1 MPVNTLAIIILLG
14 SFFAMVFLRFPIA
27 YAVGISSVLCMLNL
41 GANLNDVCRLMV
53 KGISSFSL
61 MAVPFFITMGVLMG
75 TGGISEKLIDLSDS
89 CVGWMRGGL
98 AMVNIVASYFFG
110 GISGSASADTASLG
124 SILIPMMVDQ
134 GYDAD
139 FSTAVT
145 ITSSC
150 EGLLVPPSHNMVIYA
165 TTAGGV
171 SVGSLFLAGYLPG
184 AVLAISLMVGAYII
198 SVKRSYPKGEPFNLK
213 TFFKQFLR
221 SFWALA
227 AVIIVVIGVVAGF
240 FTATESA
247 AIAVIY
253 SLIVSVFIYKG
264 LDWKGVWKVLD
275 NCVSTLS
282 IVLILIATS
291 AVFGNCL
298 TMLHIPD
305 LAAKAIT
312 SVSTNKYVV
321 IMLLNIIL
329 LLLGCI
335 MDMAPIILIATPIL
349 LPVAMNVCGLDP
361 IQFGIMMVLNCG
373 IGLLTPPVGAVL
385 FIGSAVGKTPIE
397 KVVKATLPFY
407 LCMIVA
413 LLMVS
418 YIPAISLILPMKLA
432 GYVPFH
438 L

>member
-1 MPVNTLAIIILLG
+1 MSGENLSTLILLG
-14 SFFAMVFLRFPIA
+14 SFLVMVFLRFPIA
-27 YAVGISSVLCMLNL
+27 YSVGISTVLCLLSMGQNL
-41 GANLNDVCRLMV
+41 TVLPMQMV
-53 KGISSFSL
+53 KGVWSFSL

-75 TGGISEKLIDLSDS
+75 SGGISDKLIALANSL
-89 CVGWMRGGL
+89 VGWMRGGL

-150 EGLLVPPSHNMVIYA
+150 EGLLVPPSHNMVIYC
-165 TTAGGV
+165 TTAGGI
-171 SVGSLFLAGYLPG
+171 SVGALFMAGYLPG
-184 AVLAISLMVGAYII
+184 ALLALSLMVGSYII
-198 SVKRSYPKGEPFNLK
+198 SVKRNYPKGEKFSFKGFLK
-213 TFFKQFLR
+213 QLGT

-227 AVIIVVIGVVAGF
+227 AILIVVVGVVGGV

-264 LDWKGVWKVLD
+264 LDWKGVWRELGSCID
-275 NCVSTLS
+275 TLA
-282 IVLILIATS
+282 IVLILIAMS
-291 AVFGNCL
+291 GAFGYCL
-298 TMLHIPD
+298 TNLHVP
-305 LAAKAIT
+305 AKAAALIT
-312 SVSTNKYVV
+312 GVSSNPVV
-321 IMLLNIIL
+321 IALLINLIL
-329 LLLGCI
+329 LVLGCI

-349 LPVAMNVCGLDP
+349 LPVAQSIGISP
-361 IQFGIMMVLNCG
+361 IQFGIMVVLNCG

-385 FIGSAVGKTPIE
+385 FIGSAVAKRPME

-407 LCMIVA
+407 VCMLIA
-413 LLMVS
+413 LLLITF
-418 YIPAISLILPMKLA
+418 IPQISLWLPSVF
-432 GYVPFH
+432 GYAV
-438 L
+438 